1 MKTIITLI
9 ATFILISNL
18 SASDMENLAKELN
31 LYPGTKATVQWKR
44 IFTSPRHMKRYH
56 IDSLSQTHRVLLM
69 QYLIRHA
76 ADSDQPIVP
85 GL

>member
-1 MKTIITLI
+1 MKIILSFI
-9 ATFILISNL
+9 ATCLFVSNL
-18 SASDMENLAKELN
+18 AANDVENLAKELN
-31 LYPGTKATVQWKR
+31 LYPGTKAIVQWKR

-56 IDSLSQTHRVLLM
+56 IDSLSKEQRVQLM
-69 QYLIRHA
+69 QYLIKHA

>member
-1 MKTIITLI
+1 MKIFLTFI
-9 ATFILISNL
+9 ATFILVCSL
-18 SASDMENLAKELN
+18 SANEMSKLAKELN

-56 IDSLSQTHRVLLM
+56 IDTLSPNTRIQLM
-69 QYLIRHA
+69 QYLIKHA